1 MSYCHDVIYLCSCV
15 DPQMSEASKVQ
26 HLLRGLNKSLVEKV
40 YPFLKTDQQNTQDFM
55 KLVQIQCQANLLAH
69 PVSNSPE
76 ISVKTLQSPVA
87 HTPSPFVIKEE
98 LQQFKKDF
106 ASEMRRELN
115 STLRELKKEV
125 SAEIKEIGK
134 QLTDQLR
141 DIIPTSAFKRTVSGE
156 PICFRCNKS
165 GHLGRNCPDLIR
177 KCYIC
182 NSPSHL
188 ANRCDQRSPKEAK
201 ETNPTTSPN

>member
-1 MSYCHDVIYLCSCV
+1 M
-15 DPQMSEASKVQ
+15 
-26 HLLRGLNKSLVEKV
+26 RGE
-40 YPFLKTDQQNTQDFM
+40 LK
-55 KLVQIQCQANLLAH
+55 
-69 PVSNSPE
+69 
-76 ISVKTLQSPVA
+76 
-87 HTPSPFVIKEE
+87 
-98 LQQFKKDF
+98 
-106 ASEMRRELN
+106 

-165 GHLGRNCPDLIR
+165 GHLSRNCPDVIR

-182 NSPSHL
+182 NSSSHL
-188 ANRCDQRSPKEAK
+188 ANRCDQRSHKEAK